1 MTTTGKEIF
10 FKRAKNTLRFVG
22 ITETPGVLLSDV
34 FLYFFISRRVPQSLA
49 LASEIRD
56 LSFTLKHIEIGY
68 WHFQLGNDEQFETN
82 IKPVNS
88 IHLS

>member
-1 MTTTGKEIF
+1 MF
-10 FKRAKNTLRFVG
+10 FF
-22 ITETPGVLLSDV
+22 II
-34 FLYFFISRRVPQSLA
+34 ISRRVPQSLA

-56 LSFTLKHIEIGY
+56 QSFTLKHIEIGY
-68 WHFQLGNDEQFETN
+68 WHFELGNNEQFETN